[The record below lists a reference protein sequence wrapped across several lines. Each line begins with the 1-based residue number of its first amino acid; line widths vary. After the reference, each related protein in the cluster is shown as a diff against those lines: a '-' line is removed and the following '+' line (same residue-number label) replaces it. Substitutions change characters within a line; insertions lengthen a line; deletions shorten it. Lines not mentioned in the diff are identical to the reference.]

1 VRGLVGHQTWGL
13 RGFLPRHGRER
24 QARSGRPLPRCSDPL
39 VMGLFGGEGHARRA
53 LRGRRIGGTAVSGK
67 AEVEL
72 WKTPSRKTWARQ
84 PACQRPN
91 FGPTVFGKSSDF
103 DLYTSKRIRIRQ
115 VRTKWK
121 KENLKRQSQ
130 SKKKPTSK
138 ASRLTW
144 AGRSR
149 DQTRWSPGKR
159 PTTSLLISDSL
170 DLGAPPQAGSTARR
184 SPSGECHPWANGL
197 AGYGAPL
204 TGHCRQP
211 HALSLLV

>member
-53 LRGRRIGGTAVSGK
+53 LRGRRIGGTAVSGE

-130 SKKKPTSK
+130 SKKS
-138 ASRLTW
+138 LHL
-144 AGRSR
+144 
-149 DQTRWSPGKR
+149 R
-159 PTTSLLISDSL
+159 PRDSL
-170 DLGAPPQAGSTARR
+170 GPVVRGIKPVGVHERDLQRRCSSVTVLVWGHRRKRAQQRGAHRR
-184 SPSGECHPWANGL
+184 VNVTRG
-197 AGYGAPL
+197 
-204 TGHCRQP
+204 QM
-211 HALSLLV
+211 V